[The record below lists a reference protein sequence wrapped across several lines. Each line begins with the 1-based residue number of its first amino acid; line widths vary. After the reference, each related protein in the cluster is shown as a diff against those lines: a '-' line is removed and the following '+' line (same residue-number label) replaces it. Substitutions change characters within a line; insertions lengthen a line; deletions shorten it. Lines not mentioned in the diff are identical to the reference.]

1 MNDSGELWYLTVNT
15 PQGMGQTPE
24 KRKRERDAKRAEDL
38 AKGIVP
44 RARRSG
50 IPMAE
55 AGSRQSVYIIGGT
68 INS

>member
-38 AKGIVP
+38 AKGIVCTRP
-44 RARRSG
+44 THYVHDLSEV
-50 IPMAE
+50 P
-55 AGSRQSVYIIGGT
+55 T
-68 INS
+68 L